1 MYFLISFLSQTLQ
14 IALTDVLFLM
24 GVTPDGIIGHS
35 TGEMG
40 CGYAD
45 GGLTRAQTMELAY
58 YRGSTIMEGRLQ
70 GGMAAVGLT
79 WFDVLLYLKRSVG
92 SLLKSSSM

>member
-1 MYFLISFLSQTLQ
+1 
-14 IALTDVLFLM
+14 M

-45 GGLTRAQTMELAY
+45 GGLTREQTMQLAY
-58 YRGSTIMEGRLQ
+58 HRGYTIMNAKIEGA
-70 GGMAAVGLT
+70 MAAVGLS
-79 WFDVLLYLKRSVG
+79 WFVHFDFAFYTVI
-92 SLLKSSSM
+92 